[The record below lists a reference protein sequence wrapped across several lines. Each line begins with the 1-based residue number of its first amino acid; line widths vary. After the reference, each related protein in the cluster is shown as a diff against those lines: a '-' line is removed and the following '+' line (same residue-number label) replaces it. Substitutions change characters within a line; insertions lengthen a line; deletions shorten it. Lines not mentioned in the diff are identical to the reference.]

1 MTALLR
7 FNKFVFTLNIITFFL
22 TVMAYALPFLAP
34 KLFPFLSVL
43 TLVLPLFLIVNTL
56 FLCYWLLQ
64 LKKQAILSAVILLL
78 GVPFI
83 NKFYRFSPENDAR
96 SDKDFV
102 VMSYN
107 VRLFNLFKWINK
119 SDVSTEVTSFIHD
132 KNPDIVCLQ
141 EFSNSGKI
149 DLKAYPHKYVA
160 LFGDKIK
167 SGHAIFSKY
176 PIIDR
181 GSIPFPNSN
190 NNAVYADIKK
200 GIDTIRVYSIHLQS
214 IKITKDVNG
223 IDNNG
228 IDQDKSEYIFRRIS
242 QAFRTQQQQAELIK
256 GHKFKCRFPSIICG
270 DLNNSAFSYVYSSVK
285 GNLKDAFEQA
295 GSGFGQTYHFTNY
308 LKLYPA
314 RIDYIFCDA
323 KFLVKEF
330 MTYPQFVN
338 SDHYPISTRLML
350 E

>member
-1 MTALLR
+1 MGYLLR
-7 FNKFVFTLNIITFFL
+7 FNKFVFTLNIISVFL
-22 TVMAYALPFLAP
+22 TIMAYALPFLAP

-43 TLVLPLFLIVNTL
+43 TLVLPLFLILNTL

-64 LKKQAILSAVILLL
+64 LKRQAILSAVILLL
-78 GVPFI
+78 GIPFI
-83 NKFYRFSPENDAR
+83 NKFYRFSPVNAVHE
-96 SDKDFV
+96 DKDFV

-107 VRLFNLFKWINK
+107 VRLFNLFKWLDK
-119 SDVSTEVTSFIHD
+119 EDVSKEITSFIND

-141 EFSNSGKI
+141 EFSNSGKV

-160 LFGDKIK
+160 LFGDRIK
-167 SGHAIFSKY
+167 SGHAIYSKF
-176 PIIDR
+176 PIVGR
-181 GSIPFPNSN
+181 GKITFPNSN
-190 NNAVYADIKK
+190 NNAVFADIKK

-214 IKITKDVNG
+214 IKITKDVKG
-223 IDNNG
+223 IDQNG
-228 IDQDKSEYIFRRIS
+228 IDQHKSEYIFRRIS

-256 GHKFKCRFPSIICG
+256 NHKLQCHFPIVLCG

-285 GNLKDAFEQA
+285 GSLKDTYEQA
-295 GSGFGQTYHFTNY
+295 GSGFGQTYHFNNY

-314 RIDYIFCDA
+314 RIDYIFCDS
-323 KFLVKEF
+323 KFTVKEF
-330 MTYPQFVN
+330 SSFPQFVN